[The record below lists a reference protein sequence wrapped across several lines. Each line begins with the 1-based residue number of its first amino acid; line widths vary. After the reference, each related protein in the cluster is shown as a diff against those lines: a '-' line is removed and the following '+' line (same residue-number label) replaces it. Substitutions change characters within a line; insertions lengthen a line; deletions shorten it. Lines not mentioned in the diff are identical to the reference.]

1 MKTFGKVIAVI
12 GVLLAIVFAKGIGKM
27 VGKYT
32 AGSYEQGKIEATVE
46 QRLLDTSKKI
56 NAHLPMMVDSE
67 TRWDT
72 TICIGKRMSYIYTM
86 VNLTEKDI
94 DKIAFAYEIKTM
106 LVKNLCSN
114 QDMVKML
121 KMGVQYD
128 YMYKDMNGI
137 LIASININKS
147 HCGF

>member
-1 MKTFGKVIAVI
+1 
-12 GVLLAIVFAKGIGKM
+12 
-27 VGKYT
+27 
-32 AGSYEQGKIEATVE
+32 
-46 QRLLDTSKKI
+46 
-56 NAHLPMMVDSE
+56 
-67 TRWDT
+67 
-72 TICIGKRMSYIYTM
+72 M